1 MATIADSS
9 PKGGFALVLQNPFL
23 CGVASVSVCS
33 CMTCGVHS
41 LTLKQ
46 FSTLGGLLFGY
57 DQGVISGVITM
68 ESFGA
73 RYPRVFSESGFK
85 GWFVSTLLL
94 AAWAGSLMNGPITD
108 RIGRKMSIN
117 LAVVVFVIGSIIQC
131 AAMNV
136 SMLFAGRAIAGLAVG
151 QLTMVVPLYI
161 SEVSIPEIRGGL
173 VVLQQLSVTLG
184 ILFSYWIDY
193 GTNYIGGTRCAPD
206 IPYSGGTISKP
217 IFDPYHDV
225 PAGGC
230 TGQSEVSWR
239 LPLALQIVP
248 AVILGIG
255 MLFFPDSPR
264 WLLMKERDDDSLH
277 ALSRLRRQ
285 DRDSPILLNEY
296 LEIKASIMLENSFA
310 RDNFPNLSGYKL
322 HVAQSFFTTWSRF
335 RRLAIGCIVMF
346 FQQFMGCNAMIY
358 YAPTIFAQL
367 GLDGNTTSLLATGVY
382 GIVNC
387 LSTLPALFFIDKVGR
402 RPLLMAGAAGTCI
415 SLVIV
420 GGILGGFGSSL
431 VSNKS
436 AGWAGIAFIYIYDI
450 NFSYSFGKIMPMPLP
465 AFILKRPT
473 NNTFTIA
480 PIGWV
485 LPSEI
490 FNLSIRS
497 KAISITT
504 SATWMC
510 NFIIGLVTPDMLESI
525 TWGTYIFFAA
535 FCLLAFA
542 FTFFCIPE
550 TRGKVR
556 SATLRSSV
564 DRIVRSINH
573 TNYLSTD
580 TRRYGSH
587 FRRYSCPRRKEAHQ
601 AH

>member
-1 MATIADSS
+1 MAT
-9 PKGGFALVLQNPFL
+9 KGGFALVLQNPYL
-23 CGVASVSVCS
+23 CGVAS
-33 CMTCGVHS
+33 
-41 LTLKQ
+41 

-73 RYPRVFSESGFK
+73 RYPRVFSDSGFK

-94 AAWAGSLMNGPITD
+94 AAWLGSLINGPIAD
-108 RIGRKMSIN
+108 RIGRKLSIN
-117 LAVVVFVIGSIIQC
+117 LAVVVFTIGSVVQC
-131 AAMNV
+131 AAMNIP
-136 SMLFAGRAIAGLAVG
+136 MLFAGRAIAGLAVG

-161 SEVSIPEIRGGL
+161 SELSIPDIRGGL
-173 VVLQQLSVTLG
+173 VVVQQLSVTLG

-193 GTNYIGGTRCAPD
+193 GTNYIGGTRCASD
-206 IPYSGGTISKP
+206 VPYSGGTLAKP
-217 IFDPYHDV
+217 AFDPYHDV
-225 PAGGC
+225 PVGGC
-230 TGQSEVSWR
+230 TGQSEASWR
-239 LPLALQIVP
+239 FPLALQILP
-248 AVILGIG
+248 AVILGVG

-264 WLLMKERDDDSLH
+264 WLLMKERDDESIT
-277 ALSRLRRQ
+277 ALSKLRRQ
-285 DRDSPILLNEY
+285 ARDSPVLLNEY
-296 LEIKASIMLENSFA
+296 LEIKASIMLENTFA
-310 RDNFPNLSGYKL
+310 RDNFPNLSGYRL
-322 HVAQSFFTTWSRF
+322 HMAQYMSFLTTWARF
-335 RRLAIGCIVMF
+335 KRLAIGCIVMF

-402 RPLLMAGAAGTCI
+402 RPLLMAGATGTCI

-420 GGILGGFGSSL
+420 GGILGGYGSAL
-431 VSNKS
+431 VDNKS
-436 AGWAGIAFIYIYDI
+436 AGWVGIAFIYIYDI
-450 NFSYSFGKIMPMPLP
+450 NFSYSF
-465 AFILKRPT
+465 
-473 NNTFTIA
+473 A

-535 FCLLAFA
+535 FCLLALA
-542 FTFFCIPE
+542 FTIFCVPE
-550 TRGKVR
+550 TRGK
-556 SATLRSSV
+556 TLEDMDLIFGDTAAHEEKKRIKNIEAELRGTPIEDDEFMKPV
-564 DRIVRSINH
+564 DEHAETV
-573 TNYLSTD
+573 
-580 TRRYGSH
+580 
-587 FRRYSCPRRKEAHQ
+587 A
-601 AH
+601 